1 MPVSY
6 KYALN
11 CAKHNLR
18 FLLRDF
24 SHEFRHST
32 MLFTFGEGSYANFVS
47 SNLLSE
53 NRFVTRKNAK
63 KALPL
68 SLFSKIISSIPSQIV
83 RVHFFNHECIAH
95 VGRRNFPLS
104 LHTDTIIGA
113 FIMNIMLADIL
124 FDKCNIPVGVP
135 VSIDGK
141 ITNLISSMTFNLI
154 IEDVQVVNGNLV
166 ILTILLIDTLPHL
179 VGA

>member
-1 MPVSY
+1 
-6 KYALN
+6 
-11 CAKHNLR
+11 
-18 FLLRDF
+18 
-24 SHEFRHST
+24 
-32 MLFTFGEGSYANFVS
+32 
-47 SNLLSE
+47 
-53 NRFVTRKNAK
+53 
-63 KALPL
+63 
-68 SLFSKIISSIPSQIV
+68 
-83 RVHFFNHECIAH
+83 
-95 VGRRNFPLS
+95 
-104 LHTDTIIGA
+104 
-113 FIMNIMLADIL
+113 MNIMLADIL